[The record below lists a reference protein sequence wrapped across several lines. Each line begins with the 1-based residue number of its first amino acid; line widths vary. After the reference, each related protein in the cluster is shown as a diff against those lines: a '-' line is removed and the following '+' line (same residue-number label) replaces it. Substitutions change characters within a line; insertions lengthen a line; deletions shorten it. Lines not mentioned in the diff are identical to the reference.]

1 MSGHSHDTASTTV
14 SDTEPAD
21 QPGHTE
27 PLAGEGDAAPA
38 LRTGRRGLTDD
49 IRHAPRT
56 LRAFV
61 VDGVRELFVEPFR
74 NGRPRLDGRPS
85 GMRAVIVCGI
95 VSCAACLT
103 IIAFGGPLRAALDLS
118 ATPGGTNT
126 LSMPRGLLWLV
137 VALVVIGFS
146 LLQAGALHAPVWL
159 RSVVLVVGVLALVF
173 VSTAAMDPTGGI
185 SRSMAIGMAGG
196 ALLLVLQALRWRAEP
211 RWWEFVVVLGI
222 VTVVFAAAYGGA
234 RSDAASFGLDS
245 MPGFTSLV
253 FFLLGQLAIPM
264 SIAAGIGAA
273 EVGVSTSTWTTTFA
287 GARLS
292 FLAVGGLTLA
302 LGIIRA
308 RDAVHTALVDPDGV
322 GGAWH
327 QLVGAV
333 LVAGAVVA
341 LWRGLDRLADRHDAG
356 TSGIEHIVSDAQSV
370 ALPVAVGLSVTAIPA
385 VILRLSS
392 QVAFAIDR
400 EGSLSSDLAGWA
412 DKVSSETTLLVTRVT
427 LGLVCLVVAGRWAV
441 RGRRGPAELLGV
453 IGLLIVVSYATQAG
467 SFLESLSGWER
478 ALDLVGVAAIV
489 AVILVRVRRHT
500 ITPGFLGSVLLLL
513 MLTVLLTQRDFV
525 SDPLSVVLGVA
536 GIGFLLFGYVW
547 TYLTGAESAN
557 SDSPRFPRDSR
568 MLLFTALNLFG
579 VTVLAW
585 AALTRSTSFG
595 TDLGPFAALGDQ
607 VIGVPI
613 IVTGFVAL
621 VAATLRNEEV

>member
-1 MSGHSHDTASTTV
+1 MSEAAGDIAGTLTRDADDRTA
-14 SDTEPAD
+14 
-21 QPGHTE
+21 
-27 PLAGEGDAAPA
+27 A
-38 LRTGRRGLTDD
+38 LPVRSGRRGLVDD
-49 IRHAPRT
+49 IRQAPRT

-61 VDGVRELFVEPFR
+61 VDGVREMFIDPFR
-74 NGRPRLDGRPS
+74 SGRPRLDGRPP
-85 GMRAVIVCGI
+85 GLRAVIVLGI
-95 VSCAACLT
+95 VSCAVCLT

-126 LSMPRGLLWLV
+126 LSLPRGLLWLV

-159 RSVVLVVGVLALVF
+159 RSIVLVVGVLALVF
-173 VSTAAMDPTGGI
+173 VSTAAMNPDGGI
-185 SRSMAIGMAGG
+185 SPSMALGMTGG
-196 ALLLVLQALRWRAEP
+196 VLLVVLQALRWRAEP

-222 VTVVFAAAYGGA
+222 VTVVFVVAYGGA
-234 RSDAASFGLDS
+234 RSDAVSFGLDT

-273 EVGVSTSTWTTTFA
+273 EVGVATSTWTTTFA

-292 FLAVGGLTLA
+292 FLAVGGLALL
-302 LGIIRA
+302 LGIIRS
-308 RDAVHTALVDPDGV
+308 RDALHTALVDPDGV

-327 QLVGAV
+327 QPIGAV
-333 LVAGAVVA
+333 LVAGLVVLVWWA
-341 LWRGLDRLADRHDAG
+341 LDRLADRHDAG
-356 TSGIEHIVSDAQSV
+356 SSGIEHIVADAQSV

-392 QVAFAIDR
+392 QVLFAIDR
-400 EGSLSSDLAGWA
+400 EGSLPVHLDDWA
-412 DKVSSETTLLVTRVT
+412 DRVSSETTLLVTRVVV
-427 LGLVCLVVAGRWAV
+427 GLVCIAVAVHTAV
-441 RGRRGPAELLGV
+441 RGRRGQAELLGV

-467 SFLESLSGWER
+467 AILEVLSGWDR
-478 ALDLVGVAAIV
+478 ALDLVGMAVIV
-489 AVILVRVRRHT
+489 ALVLLRVRRRT

-525 SDPLSVVLGVA
+525 SDPLSVVLGFA

-547 TYLTGAESAN
+547 TFLTGAESAN
-557 SDSPRFPRDSR
+557 ADSPRFPRDSR
-568 MLLFTALNLFG
+568 MMLFTALNLFG

-595 TDLGPFAALGDQ
+595 TDLGPFATLGDQ
-607 VIGVPI
+607 VIGVPL

-621 VAATLRNEEV
+621 VAASTRGEGT

>member
-1 MSGHSHDTASTTV
+1 MSEAAGDIAGTLTRDGDSDADDRTA
-14 SDTEPAD
+14 
-21 QPGHTE
+21 
-27 PLAGEGDAAPA
+27 A
-38 LRTGRRGLTDD
+38 LPVRSGRRGLVDD
-49 IRHAPRT
+49 IRQAPRT

-61 VDGVRELFVEPFR
+61 VDGVREMFIDPFR
-74 NGRPRLDGRPS
+74 SGRPRLDGRPP
-85 GMRAVIVCGI
+85 GLRAVIVLGI
-95 VSCAACLT
+95 VSCAVCLT

-126 LSMPRGLLWLV
+126 LSLPRGLLWLV

-159 RSVVLVVGVLALVF
+159 RSIVLVVGVLALVF
-173 VSTAAMDPTGGI
+173 VSTAAMDPDGGI
-185 SRSMAIGMAGG
+185 SPSMALGMTGG
-196 ALLLVLQALRWRAEP
+196 VLLVVLQALRWRAEP

-222 VTVVFAAAYGGA
+222 VTVVFVVAYGGA
-234 RSDAASFGLDS
+234 RSDAVSFGLDT

-273 EVGVSTSTWTTTFA
+273 EVGVATSTWTTTFA

-292 FLAVGGLTLA
+292 FLAVGGLALL
-302 LGIIRA
+302 LGIIRS
-308 RDAVHTALVDPDGV
+308 RDALHTALVDPDGV

-327 QLVGAV
+327 QPIGAV
-333 LVAGAVVA
+333 LVAGLVVLVWCA
-341 LWRGLDRLADRHDAG
+341 LDRLADRHDAG
-356 TSGIEHIVSDAQSV
+356 SSGIEHIVADAQSV

-392 QVAFAIDR
+392 QVLFAIDR
-400 EGSLSSDLAGWA
+400 EGSLPVHLDDWA
-412 DKVSSETTLLVTRVT
+412 DRVSSETTLLVTRIVV
-427 LGLVCLVVAGRWAV
+427 GLVCIAVAVHTAV
-441 RGRRGPAELLGV
+441 RGRRGQAELLGV

-467 SFLESLSGWER
+467 AILEVLSGWDR
-478 ALDLVGVAAIV
+478 ALDLVGMAVIV
-489 AVILVRVRRHT
+489 ALVLLRVRRRT

-525 SDPLSVVLGVA
+525 SDPLSVVLGFA

-547 TYLTGAESAN
+547 TFLTGAESAN
-557 SDSPRFPRDSR
+557 ADSPRFPRDSR
-568 MLLFTALNLFG
+568 MMLFTALNLFG

-595 TDLGPFAALGDQ
+595 TDLGPFATLGDQ
-607 VIGVPI
+607 VIGVPL

-621 VAATLRNEEV
+621 VAASTRGEGT

>member
-1 MSGHSHDTASTTV
+1 
-14 SDTEPAD
+14 
-21 QPGHTE
+21 
-27 PLAGEGDAAPA
+27 
-38 LRTGRRGLTDD
+38 
-49 IRHAPRT
+49 
-56 LRAFV
+56 
-61 VDGVRELFVEPFR
+61 
-74 NGRPRLDGRPS
+74 
-85 GMRAVIVCGI
+85 
-95 VSCAACLT
+95 
-103 IIAFGGPLRAALDLS
+103 
-118 ATPGGTNT
+118 
-126 LSMPRGLLWLV
+126 
-137 VALVVIGFS
+137 
-146 LLQAGALHAPVWL
+146 
-159 RSVVLVVGVLALVF
+159 
-173 VSTAAMDPTGGI
+173 
-185 SRSMAIGMAGG
+185 
-196 ALLLVLQALRWRAEP
+196 
-211 RWWEFVVVLGI
+211 VVVLGV
-222 VTVVFAAAYGGA
+222 VTVVFVAAYGGA

-273 EVGVSTSTWTTTFA
+273 QVGVSTSTWTTTFA

-302 LGIIRA
+302 LGLVRV
-308 RDAVHTALVDPDGV
+308 RDALHTALVDPDGV

-333 LVAGAVVA
+333 LVAALVVA
-341 LWRGLDRLADRHDAG
+341 VWRALDHLADRHEAG
-356 TSGIEHIVSDAQSV
+356 SSGIEHVVKDAQSV

-392 QVAFAIDR
+392 QVLFAIDR
-400 EGSLSSDLAGWA
+400 EGSMSTDLGEWA
-412 DKVSSETTLLVTRVT
+412 DRVSSETTLLVTRVT
-427 LGLVCLVVAGRWAV
+427 VGLVCLVVAVRSAA

-453 IGLLIVVSYATQAG
+453 IGLLIVVSYATRAG
-467 SFLESLSGWER
+467 AVLEALSGWER
-478 ALDLVGVAAIV
+478 ALDLVGVAVIV
-489 AVILVRVRRHT
+489 VLVLLRVRSRT
-500 ITPGFLGSVLLLL
+500 ITPTFLGSVLLML

-525 SDPLSVVLGVA
+525 SDPLSVVLGFA

-557 SDSPRFPRDSR
+557 SDSPHFPRDSR

-595 TDLGPFAALGDQ
+595 TDLGPFAELGDQ

-621 VAATLRNEEV
+621 VAASRRGEGT